1 MVLMNKCVFTSNKKQ
16 LPNNNGFS
24 TFKLLPSTKHR
35 LGLTR

>member
-1 MVLMNKCVFTSNKKQ
+1 MCVYFEQKQ
-16 LPNNNGFS
+16 LPNNIGFS